1 MFTEYY
7 MFKSVLAIIMSSVIA
22 VRVPRKLKEELDKL
36 GINYADE
43 IRKFLR
49 ERVKREKMKRLLH
62 EIRIL
67 RKKSPKIE
75 GNLAAKFVREDR
87 ESR

>member
-1 MFTEYY
+1 
-7 MFKSVLAIIMSSVIA
+7 MFKSVLVIIMSTVIA
-22 VRVPRKLKEELDKL
+22 VRVPKKLKEELDKL

-49 ERVKREKMKRLLH
+49 ERVKREKMKRLLR

-87 ESR
+87 ESS